1 MKNMDKLMKRV
12 GKNGGESK
20 ITGIL
25 YVLLSLGFGVAAGVG
40 GTFFYA
46 KQKGETIL
54 LDAEQIKESAR
65 KEAAAIKREKLLE
78 SKDEILKEK
87 ARMDK
92 EIGERRSEIQR
103 MERRLLQKE
112 ENMEKKQDSIER
124 REKELTNKEQSLH
137 AKHERLSKLEG
148 ERVAELERVSKMSVE
163 DAKTQLLNEVE
174 DGIKH
179 EIATRVKGM
188 EKQIKEFSDIKA
200 RRIISTAIQKWA
212 SDQVVESTVSVVPLP
227 SDEMKGRIIGR
238 EGRNIRMLESLT
250 GVDLI
255 IDDTPEAVVLSCFD
269 PIRREV
275 ARIALEKLIVDAR
288 IHPARIEEMVE
299 KAGKELDARIWQEG
313 EQSVFEVGVTGL
325 HPELVKVLGK
335 LKYRTSYGQNV
346 LRHSVEVAFLAGTI
360 AAELGTDVALAKRAG
375 LLHDIGKIINME
387 VEGPHAL
394 IGARYAEK
402 YHESPDVVHAI
413 AAHHEDEEPRT
424 VEAVIIQACDAI
436 SAARPGARR
445 ESLEAYVKRLEKLE
459 KVANSFEGVE
469 KSYAIQA
476 GREIRI
482 LVKPEVVDDD
492 KSVLLAHDI
501 VNRIEDELE
510 YPGQIKVTVVRETRT
525 VDYAK

>member
-1 MKNMDKLMKRV
+1 MKIR
-12 GKNGGESK
+12 KNKKDGGEHK
-20 ITGIL
+20 IGELL
-25 YVLLSLGFGVAAGVG
+25 YVILGLAAGASAGVF
-40 GTFFYA
+40 GTIFFA
-46 KQKGETIL
+46 KKKGEEIF
-54 LDAEQIKESAR
+54 LDAEKIKEEAK
-65 KEAAAIKREKLLE
+65 KEASALKKEKLLE

-87 ARMDK
+87 ARVDK
-92 EIGERRSEIQR
+92 ELGERRNEVQR
-103 MERRLLQKE
+103 LERRVVQKE
-112 ENMEKKQDSIER
+112 ENVEKKQDLLEK
-124 REKELTNKEQSLH
+124 REKELHSKEQALVSRNDELSLMED
-137 AKHERLSKLEG
+137 KQR
-148 ERVAELERVSKMSVE
+148 AELERVSRMSTDEAKDVLLKKVE
-163 DAKTQLLNEVE
+163 TELER
-174 DGIKH
+174 
-179 EIATRVKGM
+179 EIATRVKQM
-188 EKQIKEFSDIKA
+188 EENIKETADLKA
-200 RRIISTAIQKWA
+200 KRIISTAIQKWA

-299 KAGKELDARIWQEG
+299 KANKELEARIWQEG
-313 EQSVFEVGVTGL
+313 EQAVFEVGVTGL

-346 LRHSVEVAFLAGTI
+346 LLHSIEVASLAGTI

-375 LLHDIGKIINME
+375 LLHDIGKILNME
-387 VEGPHAL
+387 VEGPHAV
-394 IGARYAEK
+394 IGAKYAEK
-402 YHESPDVVHAI
+402 YNESSDVVHAV
-413 AAHHEDEEPRT
+413 AAHHEDEEPRN

-459 KVANSFEGVE
+459 KVANSFDGVE

-482 LVKPEVVDDD
+482 LVKPEIVNDE
-492 KSVLLAHDI
+492 KSVVLAHDI
-501 VNRIEDELE
+501 VSQIEEELE
-510 YPGQIKVTVVRETRT
+510 YPGQIKVTVIRETRA